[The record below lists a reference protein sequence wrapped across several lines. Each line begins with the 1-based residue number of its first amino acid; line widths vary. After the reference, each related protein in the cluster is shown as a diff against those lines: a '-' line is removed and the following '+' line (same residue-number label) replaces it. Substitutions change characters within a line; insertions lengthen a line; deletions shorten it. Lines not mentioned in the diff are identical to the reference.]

1 MLKCK
6 ILRWILRINNLPRP
20 KVRDLWDNKR
30 ADLRG
35 WEASA
40 VEEPQTIWITCQ
52 NTPSRSAKYLQS
64 NSKIKTCPQVQI
76 ITQKPKW
83 SIQINNQSNCL
94 SLPPARPQRVPTSPL
109 SSLPQPCSQRARGE
123 NEKEPSVLMRSLRAR
138 HDYTR
143 QCCHIISKNTV
154 QRRGKGA
161 KYGTDENVSQKAQT
175 KLWSSQ
181 QGLRLLLWT
190 MLHCQDCSKTRKRR
204 GKQR

>member
-1 MLKCK
+1 MVPTNTLLTQMPSNYRRHKMLKCK

-52 NTPSRSAKYLQS
+52 NTPSRSGKYLQS

-109 SSLPQPCSQRARGE
+109 SSLPLPCSQRAKNRHTRGE
-123 NEKEPSVLMRSLRAR
+123 KTSSRVSAFRWRTSTTSEK
-138 HDYTR
+138 
-143 QCCHIISKNTV
+143 
-154 QRRGKGA
+154 
-161 KYGTDENVSQKAQT
+161 
-175 KLWSSQ
+175 
-181 QGLRLLLWT
+181 
-190 MLHCQDCSKTRKRR
+190 
-204 GKQR
+204 